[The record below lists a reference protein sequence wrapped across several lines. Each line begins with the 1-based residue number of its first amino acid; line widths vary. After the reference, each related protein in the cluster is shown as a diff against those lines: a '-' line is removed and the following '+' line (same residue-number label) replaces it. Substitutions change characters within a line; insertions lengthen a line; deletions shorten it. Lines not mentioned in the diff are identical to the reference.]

1 MVQAHR
7 PTKLL
12 LEVVTPD
19 GLLIRDEVDS
29 VQAPGSEGSFGVLP
43 GHIPML
49 TTLGAGEIIYR
60 KGAETGRIVCLFG
73 FCEVLPDR
81 VHIMAEHGERAE
93 EIDVTRAE
101 TAKAHAAERMK
112 MVKDEEGFKDAQAD
126 YVRAVARLATASHN
140 KGA

>member
-1 MVQAHR
+1 MNPLL
-7 PTKLL
+7 PTKLT

-19 GLLIRDEVDS
+19 GLLMRDEVDS

-49 TTLGAGEIIYR
+49 TTLGAGEITYR
-60 KGAETGRIVCLFG
+60 QGAETGHIVCLFG

-81 VHIMAEHGERAE
+81 VHILAEGGERAA
-93 EIDVTRAE
+93 EIDVARAE
-101 TAKAHAAERMK
+101 KARVRAAERMK
-112 MVKDEEGFKDAQAD
+112 MVKDEEGFKEAQAD
-126 YVRAVARLATASHN
+126 YVKAVARLSAAAHT

>member
-1 MVQAHR
+1 MAEAPR
-7 PTKLL
+7 ATKLT

-43 GHIPML
+43 GHMPML
-49 TTLGAGEIIYR
+49 TTLGAGEIVYR
-60 KGAETGRIVCLFG
+60 KGAEVGRIVCLFG

-81 VHIMAEHGERAE
+81 VHIMAESGERADD
-93 EIDVTRAE
+93 IDVARAE
-101 TAKAHAAERMK
+101 SARARAAERMK
-112 MVKDEEGFKDAQAD
+112 MVKDEAGFKEAQAD
-126 YVRAVARLATASHN
+126 YVKSVARLAAASHN

>member
-1 MVQAHR
+1 MDTAH
-7 PTKLL
+7 PTKLT

-49 TTLGAGEIIYR
+49 TTLGAGEIVYT

-73 FCEVLPDR
+73 FCEVLPNR
-81 VHIMAEHGERAE
+81 VHIMAESGERADQ
-93 EIDVTRAE
+93 IDVVRAE
-101 TAKAHAAERMK
+101 SARARAAERMK
-112 MVKDEEGFKDAQAD
+112 RVKDETGFQQAQAD
-126 YVRAVARLATASHN
+126 YMRAVARLAAASHI
-140 KGA
+140 KSA

>member
-1 MVQAHR
+1 MTEAHR
-7 PTKLL
+7 ATKLT

-19 GLLIRDEVDS
+19 GLLFRDEVDS

-43 GHIPML
+43 RHIPML

-60 KGAETGRIVCLFG
+60 KGAEVGRIVCLFG

-81 VHIMAEHGERAE
+81 VHIMAESGERVG

-101 TAKAHAAERMK
+101 SARARAAERMK
-112 MVKDEEGFKDAQAD
+112 MVKDEEGFKEAQDD
-126 YVRAVARLATASHN
+126 YVRAVARLAAASHT
-140 KGA
+140 KGD

>member
-1 MVQAHR
+1 MAEAPR
-7 PTKLL
+7 ATKLT

-43 GHIPML
+43 GHMPML
-49 TTLGAGEIIYR
+49 TTLGAGEIVYR
-60 KGAETGRIVCLFG
+60 KGAEVGRIVCLFG

-81 VHIMAEHGERAE
+81 VHIMAESGVRADDIDVARAE
-93 EIDVTRAE
+93 SARAR
-101 TAKAHAAERMK
+101 AAERMK
-112 MVKDEEGFKDAQAD
+112 MVKDEAGFKEAQAD
-126 YVRAVARLATASHN
+126 YVKSVARLAAASHN